1 MPEVE
6 FTVSHCRRVLDTDFH
21 LCKFFLQ
28 KEDKDLTSGRIEGA
42 LNTLKEKEELL
53 RKSFE
58 KLLLS
63 CKDTDILD
71 TEDQAYKQVLEEGI
85 TIEATL
91 SNRLKHL
98 KNLENQNIV
107 TVPSVMSGSS
117 CPTLT
122 GPSNTATSSGA
133 STNTAPRTTGS
144 GSSSSSAVNL
154 PTLCVPKFSG
164 DRPTGP
170 IFGRSL
176 IIWCIAI
183 HI

>member
-6 FTVSHCRRVLDTDFH
+6 FTASRCRRVLDTEIH

-58 KLLLS
+58 KILLS

-71 TEDQAYKQVLEEGI
+71 TEDRAYKQVLEEAI
-85 TIEATL
+85 TMEATL

-107 TVPSVMSGSS
+107 TVPSVMSRSS

-122 GPSNTATSSGA
+122 GPSNTETSVRYDQGQYWV
-133 STNTAPRTTGS
+133 R
-144 GSSSSSAVNL
+144 L
-154 PTLCVPKFSG
+154 PWKFLHPHLPHNF
-164 DRPTGP
+164 DRALGQL
-170 IFGRSL
+170 GV
-176 IIWCIAI
+176 
-183 HI
+183 